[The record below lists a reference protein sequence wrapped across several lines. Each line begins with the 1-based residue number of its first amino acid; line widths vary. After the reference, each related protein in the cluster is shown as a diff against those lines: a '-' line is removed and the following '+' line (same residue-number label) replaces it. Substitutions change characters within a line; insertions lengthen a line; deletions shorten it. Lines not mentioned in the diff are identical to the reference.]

1 MILQI
6 SVIAYILITILIAL
20 SRKSESDNINYIFA
34 GRKLT
39 TPAFIMT
46 LVATWYG
53 GILEIGRFSYEY
65 GVVAWLIFGV
75 FYYLAAIL
83 YSFFLVPKIS
93 SSNFQTIPEAFKET
107 YGKWCGLISAMIVL
121 FIVSPAPYL
130 KILSIIIEYVYQISP
145 FTAIIVGCIISM
157 FYTIRGGF
165 KSVIATDKLQF
176 ILMYSGFA
184 VVLAYLYLNYG
195 GYQFLS
201 ANLPSPKLSIPG
213 DLNWSYIFVWGFIA
227 MVTFIDPNFYQ
238 RSFAGASRET
248 IQNGIYVSVALW
260 FLFDLMSISV
270 GLYAAAIIPETQSS
284 PYLEL
289 GSIILPPAIQALF
302 VISMLSVVMST
313 IDSFIFI
320 SGFTIGKDIL
330 SNFITGHQ
338 NSAHHTKIGIVVTA
352 VISVILATFFENAL
366 DIWYVMGSFGVS
378 AIFIPLLCVFYE
390 KKLNHPLLM
399 LIIPT
404 VVTMLWFIFPLYPID
419 PMYPGLSISFICF
432 LLFRR

>member
-1 MILQI
+1 MTLQI

-65 GVVAWLIFGV
+65 GVVSWLIFGV

-107 YGKWCGLISAMIVL
+107 YGKWCGLIAAMIVL

-130 KILSIIIEYVYQISP
+130 KILSIIIEYVYQINP

-201 ANLPSPKLSIPG
+201 CNLPSPKLSIPG

-248 IQNGIYVSVALW
+248 IQSGIYVSVALW